1 MCATQ
6 TSCLCDE
13 PTDNSPERE
22 TMKCTGRWIL
32 EGIFG
37 LLFLISTSSG
47 CSVFS
52 SSNAPV
58 DCDAVK
64 NQEQAGY
71 SDAKIASDLGTTV
84 DKVAACHGPKTAVG
98 PQD

>member
-1 MCATQ
+1 MQVSSKLRITATFGM
-6 TSCLCDE
+6 L
-13 PTDNSPERE
+13 
-22 TMKCTGRWIL
+22 IL
-32 EGIFG
+32 AAGM
-37 LLFLISTSSG
+37 SG

-52 SSNAPV
+52 TSNAPV

-64 NQEQAGY
+64 NQEQAGF
-71 SDAKIASDLGTTV
+71 SDAKIASDLGSTV

>member
-1 MCATQ
+1 MRESDNLSLRATLG
-6 TSCLCDE
+6 SLVLA
-13 PTDNSPERE
+13 
-22 TMKCTGRWIL
+22 G
-32 EGIFG
+32 GI
-37 LLFLISTSSG
+37 SG

-52 SSNAPV
+52 TSNAPV

-64 NQEQAGY
+64 NQEQAGFT
-71 SDAKIASDLGTTV
+71 DAKIASDLGSTV

>member
-1 MCATQ
+1 MRESNNLRLIAT
-6 TSCLCDE
+6 LG
-13 PTDNSPERE
+13 
-22 TMKCTGRWIL
+22 MVIL
-32 EGIFG
+32 AGG
-37 LLFLISTSSG
+37 MSG

-52 SSNAPV
+52 ASNAPV

-64 NQEQAGY
+64 NQEQAGFT
-71 SDAKIASDLGTTV
+71 DAKIASDLGSTV

>member
-1 MCATQ
+1 MRESNNLRLIAT
-6 TSCLCDE
+6 LG
-13 PTDNSPERE
+13 
-22 TMKCTGRWIL
+22 MVIL
-32 EGIFG
+32 VGG
-37 LLFLISTSSG
+37 MSG

-52 SSNAPV
+52 ASNAPV

-64 NQEQAGY
+64 NQEQAGFT
-71 SDAKIASDLGTTV
+71 DAKIASDLGSTV